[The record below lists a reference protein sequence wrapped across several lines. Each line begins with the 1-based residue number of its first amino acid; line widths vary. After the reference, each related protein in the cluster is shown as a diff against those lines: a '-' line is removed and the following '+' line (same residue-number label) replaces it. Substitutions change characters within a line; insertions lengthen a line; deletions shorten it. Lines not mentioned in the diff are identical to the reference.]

1 MIQMFPARA
10 MVPAWIKVAVIALA
24 GMAVVAVAAQ
34 QWDRLWSWLPWS
46 DERRLEAPREL
57 MWVAV
62 ALIVRDAWRE
72 TLYIVAPSAQS
83 IVAGLA
89 AWRGRT

>member
-1 MIQMFPARA
+1 MDNNPKPEGDWRFRRLYTYAA
-10 MVPAWIKVAVIALA
+10 TVAGLALL
-24 GMAVVAVAAQ
+24 AVLV
-34 QWDRLWSWLPWS
+34 W
-46 DERRLEAPREL
+46 RLEAPREL

-72 TLYIVAPSAQS
+72 TLYIVAPSAQA

-89 AWRGRT
+89 AWRGRA

>member
-1 MIQMFPARA
+1 M
-10 MVPAWIKVAVIALA
+10 W
-24 GMAVVAVAAQ
+24 
-34 QWDRLWSWLPWS
+34 
-46 DERRLEAPREL
+46 RLEAPREL

-72 TLYIVAPSAQS
+72 TLYIVAPSAQA

-89 AWRGRT
+89 A

>member
-1 MIQMFPARA
+1 
-10 MVPAWIKVAVIALA
+10 
-24 GMAVVAVAAQ
+24 MANVRPMPEGD
-34 QWDRLWSWLPWS
+34 WRW
-46 DERRLEAPREL
+46 RRLYTYAATVAGLALLAIIVWRLDGPREL

-72 TLYIVAPSAQS
+72 TLYIVAPSAQA

-89 AWRGRT
+89 AWRGRS

>member
-1 MIQMFPARA
+1 MENDPKPEGDWRFRRFYTY
-10 MVPAWIKVAVIALA
+10 VATAAGLALL
-24 GMAVVAVAAQ
+24 AVLV
-34 QWDRLWSWLPWS
+34 W
-46 DERRLEAPREL
+46 RLEAPREL

-89 AWRGRT
+89 AWRGRA

>member
-1 MIQMFPARA
+1 MADPAPMPEGDWRWRRLYTYA
-10 MVPAWIKVAVIALA
+10 ATVAGLGLLAVAV
-24 GMAVVAVAAQ
+24 
-34 QWDRLWSWLPWS
+34 WRLN
-46 DERRLEAPREL
+46 APREL

-72 TLYIVAPSAQS
+72 TLYIVAPSAQA

-89 AWRGRT
+89 AWRGRS

>member
-1 MIQMFPARA
+1 
-10 MVPAWIKVAVIALA
+10 VW
-24 GMAVVAVAAQ
+24 
-34 QWDRLWSWLPWS
+34 
-46 DERRLEAPREL
+46 RLEAPREL

-89 AWRGRT
+89 AWRGRA

>member
-1 MIQMFPARA
+1 MENDPKPEGDWRFRRVYTYAA
-10 MVPAWIKVAVIALA
+10 TVAGLALL
-24 GMAVVAVAAQ
+24 AVLV
-34 QWDRLWSWLPWS
+34 W
-46 DERRLEAPREL
+46 RLEAPREL

-89 AWRGRT
+89 AWRGRA